1 MIKVSLFCKDDFRVP
16 IILLYQYIFCPHIP
30 ILRKMV
36 SWAMQST
43 KLLSFVRSL
52 ATSTPKYHIPV
63 LSSTP
68 SLVLD
73 SYCESN
79 AHDGV
84 YSKNRIIDSLIKS
97 GQLNSALKVFDE
109 MPLCDVVTYNLL
121 ISGNARCGFPKQ
133 ALYLYAEMVQEGIRE
148 SPSTFSSVL
157 GFCSD
162 AGFYGE
168 GIQVHCRVITLGFSL
183 NLFVGSSL
191 VDLYMHMGHDDVAFK
206 LFNELPERNLAV
218 WNLVLRGYCE
228 PRGPG
233 RSDKLL
239 ELFSKMGLDGVE
251 PNGLTFCY
259 LFRGCSNQK
268 LLDEG
273 KQLHCL
279 TVKVGW
285 VESNIFVAN
294 ALVDFYS
301 ACGSLVDAKKSFDS
315 IPVED
320 VISWNSIVAVYAD
333 NGLLFDALKLFS
345 IMQFWGKRPS
355 IRSFVGFL
363 NWSSGSNNIQF
374 GKQIHSYVLKLGF
387 DHGSMHIQ
395 SALIDMYGK
404 CGDIESSVAV
414 YESVLERTLECCNSL
429 MTSLLHCGITEDVVE
444 MFGLMVDEGVGLD
457 EVTFSTTLK
466 ALSVSPSISLASC
479 RLLHCCAIKSGF
491 ESDTAVACSLI
502 DAYSRCGH
510 VELSRLVFDKIP
522 SPNVIC
528 FTSIINGYARNGMG
542 REGLEMF
549 QAMVKK
555 GLKPDKVTF
564 LCALTGCSHSGLVE
578 EGRSLFDSMKSL
590 HGICPERQHFSCM
603 VDMLGRAGLLDEAQE
618 LLQRAPGKGDSVMWS
633 SLLQS
638 CRVHGN
644 EIVGRKVAKILME
657 LEPEDPAVC
666 LQASNFY
673 SETGEFKTSMQIRES
688 AYARKVTRKI
698 GHSLIEIKSC

>member
-1 MIKVSLFCKDDFRVP
+1 MP
-16 IILLYQYIFCPHIP
+16 LLPKTI
-30 ILRKMV
+30 

-43 KLLSFVRSL
+43 KFLSFVR
-52 ATSTPKYHIPV
+52 TITTFTPKFYIHIA
-63 LSSTP
+63 SSTP

-73 SYCESN
+73 SYCESS
-79 AHDGV
+79 AHEGV
-84 YSKNRIIDSLIKS
+84 YSKNRIIDNLIKS
-97 GQLNSALKVFDE
+97 GQLNSALQVFDE
-109 MPLCDVVTYNLL
+109 MPLYDVVTYNLL
-121 ISGNARCGFPKQ
+121 ISGHARCGFPKQ
-133 ALYLYAEMVQEGIRE
+133 ALYLYAEMVLQGIRE

-157 GFCSD
+157 GVCSN
-162 AGFYGE
+162 AGFYKE

-191 VDLYMHMGHDDVAFK
+191 VDLYMHLGLDDVALK

-228 PRGPG
+228 LG
-233 RSDKLL
+233 RSDELL
-239 ELFSKMGLDGVE
+239 GLYSKMELDGVE

-259 LFRGCSNQK
+259 LFRGCSNSK
-268 LLDEG
+268 LLDAG
-273 KQLHCL
+273 KQLHCH

-301 ACGSLVDAKKSFDS
+301 ACRSLVDAKKSFES

-320 VISWNSIVAVYAD
+320 VISWNSIVAVNAD
-333 NGLLFDALKLFS
+333 NGLLFDALEFFS

-363 NWSSGSNNIQF
+363 NWSSGTKNIQF
-374 GKQIHSYVLKLGF
+374 GKQIHSYVVRLGIE
-387 DHGSMHIQ
+387 HGSIHIQ

-404 CGDIESSVAV
+404 CGDIESSVAI
-414 YESVLERTLECCNSL
+414 YESVSERTLECCNSL

-466 ALSVSPSISLASC
+466 ALSVSGSTSLASC

-510 VELSRLVFDKIP
+510 VELSCLIFNKIP

-528 FTSIINGYARNGMG
+528 FTSIINGYAWNGMG
-542 REGLEMF
+542 REGLEML
-549 QAMVKK
+549 QALVQK

-578 EGRSLFDSMKSL
+578 EGKFLFDSMKTL
-590 HGICPERQHFSCM
+590 HGINPERQHFSCM

-618 LLQRAPGKGDSVMWS
+618 LLQRAPGKGDSVMRS

-638 CRVHGN
+638 CRLHGN
-644 EIVGRKVAKILME
+644 EIVGRRVAKILME
-657 LEPEDPAVC
+657 LEPDDPAVC

-673 SETGEFKTSMQIRES
+673 SEIGEFQTSMQIRES
-688 AYARKVTRKI
+688 AYAKKVTREI
-698 GHSLIEIKSC
+698 GHSLIEIKSSC